1 MEVLIRQL
9 IQEKINP
16 QLALHHGGVQLVA
29 IQGNTLSVR
38 MTGACC
44 GCPSALATLETV
56 VLEGVRQEF
65 PQIEKVEMIQ
75 EVSEELLD
83 MARKILNP

>member
-1 MEVLIRQL
+1 MEAL
-9 IQEKINP
+9 IQELLREKINP
-16 QLALHHGGVQLVA
+16 QLALHHGGVELA
-29 IQGNTLSVR
+29 GIQNGTLFVR

-44 GCPSALATLETV
+44 GCPSAVSTLETV
-56 VLEGVRQEF
+56 VLEGVRREF
-65 PQIEKVEMIQ
+65 PQIEGVEVVR